1 MLTARETREEGL
13 KGGMLV
19 GDAPLPA
26 PQKPQGRGMV
36 WDEDR
41 PINW

>member
-1 MLTARETREEGL
+1 MLSPCETREDGL

-26 PQKPQGRGMV
+26 PQKPQVRGMV

-41 PINW
+41 SVGW